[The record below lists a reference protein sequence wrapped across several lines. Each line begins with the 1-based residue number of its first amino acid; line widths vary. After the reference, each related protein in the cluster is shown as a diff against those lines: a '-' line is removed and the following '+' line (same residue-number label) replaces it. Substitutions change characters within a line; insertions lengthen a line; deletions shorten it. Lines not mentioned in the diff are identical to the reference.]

1 MDMIFVS
8 PVPIEDV
15 GKVWDKCKPYL
26 SQATDRSG
34 GRETI
39 LTLYSKIKAGT
50 STLWIMMVDNKI
62 IASATTEVTQY
73 QNLNVSFLGGSDM
86 NVWLPEFINQ
96 LKIYAK
102 HNHCSKIELFG
113 RKGWL
118 RELKP
123 FGFKQEP
130 YIAMSLELK

>member
-1 MDMIFVS
+1 MIFVS

-15 GKVWDKCKPYL
+15 GKVWDLCKPLL

-34 GRETI
+34 GRETS
-39 LTLYSKIKAGT
+39 LTLYSKIKSG
-50 STLWIMMVDNKI
+50 SSQLWIIIVDGFPV
-62 IASATTEVTQY
+62 ASATTEVTVY
-73 QNLNVSFLGGSDM
+73 KNLNVSFLGGSGM
-86 NVWLPEFINQ
+86 NVWLDEFINQ

-102 HNHCSKIELFG
+102 HNNCSKIELFG

-123 FGFKQEP
+123 FGFKKEH
-130 YIAMSLELK
+130 YISMSLSL

>member
-1 MDMIFVS
+1 MPFVS
-8 PVPIEDV
+8 PVPVVDI
-15 GKVWDKCKPYL
+15 GKAWDQCKPFL

-34 GRETI
+34 GRETTF
-39 LTLYSKIKAGT
+39 TLYSKIKAGT

-73 QNLNVSFLGGSDM
+73 RNLNVSFLGGSDM
-86 NVWLPEFINQ
+86 DIWLTEFINQ
-96 LKIYAK
+96 LKIYA
-102 HNHCSKIELFG
+102 NYNNCSKIELFG

-130 YIAMSLELK
+130 YIAMSLDLS